1 MKQGKKAIGK
11 LTKAWLLVG
20 GVMGLAM
27 SMTGTASAD
36 AIDDI
41 IARGELIVAAQ
52 TQGPPVSFV
61 NKNGERV
68 GFVVD
73 IVKAIAD
80 DMGVKLKII
89 DYDWKGLIPAVVADK
104 ADFVAADMAPKPS
117 RALVLTFT
125 DAFYDSPTVMYTK
138 KDSPYSHFKDLNKEG
153 VTVGVVAGSSN
164 KQLLEK
170 HLPKA
175 TIKEFS
181 GGGAALAKAVDT
193 DRVVAVINDISAA
206 KANMAKYSDTFKIL
220 DGALYV
226 WPEAFGV
233 RPEKTHLIAWLNN
246 WIAWAKRDGKIQMW
260 ADYWRLSPAWQ
271 ADHQ

>member
-1 MKQGKKAIGK
+1 MKK
-11 LTKAWLLVG
+11 LSKTWLLG
-20 GVMGLAM
+20 GGILGLAIAA
-27 SMTGTASAD
+27 SGTASAD
-36 AIDDI
+36 AVDDI

-61 NKNGERV
+61 NKDGERV
-68 GFVVD
+68 GFAID
-73 IVKAIAD
+73 IVKAIAE
-80 DMGVKLKII
+80 DMGVKLKIV
-89 DYDWKGLIPAVVADK
+89 DYDWKGLIPAVVANK
-104 ADFVAADMAPKPS
+104 ADFVAADMAPKPA

-125 DAFYDSPTVMYTK
+125 EAFYESPTVMYAK
-138 KDSPYSHFKDLNKEG
+138 KDSGYSHFKDLNMEG
-153 VTVGVVAGSSN
+153 VSVGVVAGSTN
-164 KQLLEK
+164 KNLLEK

-175 TIKEFS
+175 TIKEFA
-181 GGGAALAKAVDT
+181 GGGPALAKAVES

-206 KANMAKYSDTFKIL
+206 KANMAKYGDTFTIL

-233 RPEKTHLIAWLNN
+233 RPEKAHLIAWLNN
-246 WIAWAKRDGKIQMW
+246 WITWAKRDGKIQKW